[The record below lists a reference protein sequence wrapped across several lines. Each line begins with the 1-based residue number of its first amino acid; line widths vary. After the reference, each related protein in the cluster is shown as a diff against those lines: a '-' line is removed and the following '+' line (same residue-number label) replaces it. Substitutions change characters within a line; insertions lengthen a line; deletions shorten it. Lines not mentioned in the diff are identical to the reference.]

1 MWLGGFL
8 AGGLFRVPSVM
19 GLEVMFLMDDRLTLG
34 TTHVPCFFFF
44 FFFTFFCVHNK
55 QMHHLERPRT
65 PVVPM
70 AMRCFL
76 SERILKL

>member
-34 TTHVPCFFFF
+34 TTHVPFFFF
-44 FFFTFFCVHNK
+44 FFSPSSVYIISRCITSNV
-55 QMHHLERPRT
+55 LE
-65 PVVPM
+65 
-70 AMRCFL
+70 L
-76 SERILKL
+76 Q